1 LKPYRDRGVTLEQ
14 AEARRRKLGD
24 TPVAREL
31 RRRLAGRRDRRQPE
45 GLQAMTWKRLQ
56 QAELLERVHFGI
68 EDMTRSRDL
77 VQAQIAALEQDQTK
91 LEQRIEEARQS
102 GREDLAEQAL
112 TLQNS
117 GQSQIAEL
125 KSQLDQ
131 VLAKRVKLTTAAQ
144 RLQAKIDGAGG
155 ATAG

>member
-1 LKPYRDRGVTLEQ
+1 
-14 AEARRRKLGD
+14 
-24 TPVAREL
+24 
-31 RRRLAGRRDRRQPE
+31 
-45 GLQAMTWKRLQ
+45 MTWKRLQ

-131 VLAKRVKLTTAAQ
+131 VLAKRVKLATAAQ